1 MDTLLFAVRPVAGGT
16 PACAVTGT
24 AAEFR
29 AWLEGVVTADDVTGQ
44 DVPSLEADRTLPL
57 DLLDRIGASLSVS
70 VRTEAMLLGDR
81 IPASRVEL
89 TPVQRLRVLLADPS
103 HGAGT
108 TALPMGPLAAAAAR
122 GLGVT
127 VAVVGPDDEVTY
139 HGGHGDGG
147 PAALLVLAGDRHLAG
162 VPDSSSAG
170 ASDAPGRGAADA
182 SPAPGQGTA
191 DAPETPGGPF
201 ADDAARLDQ
210 VVEALSSA
218 PASVLR
224 PAPAGP
230 GETALPG
237 SGRRRLPSR
246 PGPDRRTP
254 GRTPGRGG
262 TAPSWTTPCA
272 C

>member
-1 MDTLLFAVRPVAGGT
+1 ADAAGPPRTGAPEEPAGLPQSAKAALPDDAYGALRDGVSVLREGFRRVGPDTVLLDGAPLTLREAPGEGERTVDTLLFAVRPVAGGT
-16 PACAVTGT
+16 PAGAVTGT

-44 DVPSLEADRTLPL
+44 DVPSLEADRALPL

-103 HGAGT
+103 YGAGT

-139 HGGHGDGG
+139 HGGHGDG
-147 PAALLVLAGDRHLAG
+147 
-162 VPDSSSAG
+162 
-170 ASDAPGRGAADA
+170 
-182 SPAPGQGTA
+182 
-191 DAPETPGGPF
+191 
-201 ADDAARLDQ
+201 
-210 VVEALSSA
+210 
-218 PASVLR
+218 
-224 PAPAGP
+224 
-230 GETALPG
+230 
-237 SGRRRLPSR
+237 
-246 PGPDRRTP
+246 
-254 GRTPGRGG
+254 
-262 TAPSWTTPCA
+262 
-272 C
+272 